1 MAVAEEIDL
10 RELWLA
16 LCRRRKLVAVT
27 AGAVLALTVMVTV
40 YQRIFNPVYLG
51 SFSLLI
57 ADPTSSENSNGN
69 SNAAVLSRTMFE
81 QLARNTTS
89 NDLPT
94 LIEVLRSPMLLNP
107 IAQRFDLT
115 YLNLSGRLKIS
126 IGGEKSHEA
135 EGVLNV
141 SLTGHD
147 PVQDELVLKAI
158 STAYLHAALEQ
169 RQKRLADGLT
179 FLNKNAPTL
188 QQKTSQLQSDL
199 AEFRERDNL
208 IEPTEE
214 GVAIKG
220 RLAQLESQLL
230 GL

>member
-1 MAVAEEIDL
+1 M
-10 RELWLA
+10 
-16 LCRRRKLVAVT
+16 
-27 AGAVLALTVMVTV
+27 
-40 YQRIFNPVYLG
+40 
-51 SFSLLI
+51 
-57 ADPTSSENSNGN
+57 
-69 SNAAVLSRTMFE
+69 
-81 QLARNTTS
+81 
-89 NDLPT
+89 
-94 LIEVLRSPMLLNP
+94 
-107 IAQRFDLT
+107 
-115 YLNLSGRLKIS
+115 
-126 IGGEKSHEA
+126 
-135 EGVLNV
+135 LNV